1 MQLEV
6 AKKLVASADEVG
18 VELEVLEDYSG
29 RGMFGKSTTA
39 VEFNTVQDLFAA
51 FYSLGMDD
59 GQESEESGE
68 SEEIN
73 FSSLRIDS
81 LGKSQIIY

>member
-18 VELEVLEDYSG
+18 VELEIVEDYSG

-39 VEFNTVQDLFAA
+39 VRFDTVQDLFTA
-51 FYSLGMDD
+51 FYSLGLDD
-59 GQESEESGE
+59 GQEPDE

-73 FSSLRIDS
+73 FSSLSIDS